1 MQNYYQTNNK
11 HFLSNNFIAHF
22 FCKRPHERH
31 KSKGIY
37 YMVEKTSWIDFKKI
51 NVFKLEA
58 NYFIILWWF
67 CHTMTHISHRCTC
80 VPHPEPLFHLLPH
93 RIRLGCPWAP
103 ALSALLHASNLHWS
117 SILHMVIYIFQ
128 CYSLK
133 LSHPHLL
140 PHSPKVC
147 SLHLCLFCC
156 LAYRIVITIFLN
168 SIYMC

>member
-1 MQNYYQTNNK
+1 MATHSSVLAWRIPGMGK
-11 HFLSNNFIAHF
+11 PGGLPSMGPHRVGHDWRDLAAAAAHIF
-22 FCKRPHERH
+22 
-31 KSKGIY
+31 
-37 YMVEKTSWIDFKKI
+37 TW
-51 NVFKLEA
+51 
-58 NYFIILWWF
+58 
-67 CHTMTHISHRCTC
+67 ISHGCTC
-80 VPHPEPLFHLLPH
+80 VPHPEPPFHLLPH

-156 LAYRIVITIFLN
+156 LAYRIFVTIFLN
-168 SIYMC
+168 SILWVSILYWCFSFLLHSV